1 MDPAPYKQLF
11 EFGKRLLTE
20 KDINRLLTA
29 AMDMAIEI
37 SGAERG
43 WIILCSEENQEI
55 RFQNARNLQ
64 KKDIENPEFETSRT
78 IIDKVRTQGEPV
90 CLQNAL
96 DDSAFK
102 KSKSIESLKVLSV
115 ICLPLIRDNHI
126 FGVVYLDNRKI
137 TGVFKPDVFDFIQE
151 FTNFVATAA
160 FSALERQ
167 ELQNQIFDLEKELRG
182 KYRFDSIIG
191 QHPKILEVLQMVS
204 QVADTEATVLI
215 QGESG
220 TGKEL
225 IARALHHN
233 SSRREKPFVAVNCAA
248 LPEQLL
254 ESELFGHVKGAFTGA
269 VKDRPGWFEK
279 ADYSTIFL
287 DEINDMSAALQARLL
302 RVLQTGDYSR
312 VGSSEI
318 QHCDVRVVA
327 ATSKNIRTMIEEG
340 LFREELYYRLN
351 VIDLCLPPLRERK
364 SDIPLLIEHF
374 LKTYQKKYNKPD
386 LRLSKQTEMLLMDYD
401 FPGNIRE
408 LENMIQRAVIVTNGR
423 LIEPQHLPAPLLRQE
438 DAVRNGQEMLS
449 LSEQKRR
456 ESDRAEKNAIIHY
469 LIVTSGHIT
478 KAAKLA
484 DVDVSNFHKLI
495 KKHGIDPK
503 AYKRT

>member
-1 MDPAPYKQLF
+1 MDPAIYKQLF

-20 KDINRLLTA
+20 NDINKLLSLS
-29 AMDMAIEI
+29 MDMAIEI

-43 WIILCSEENQEI
+43 WIILCNEANQDI
-55 RFQNARNLQ
+55 RFQTARNLQ
-64 KKDIENPEFETSRT
+64 KTDIENPEFETSRT
-78 IIDKVRTQGEPV
+78 IIDKVRTQGKPV

-102 KSKSIESLKVLSV
+102 GSKSIESLKVLSV
-115 ICLPLIRDNHI
+115 ICLPLIRDNRI

-137 TGVFKPDVFDFIQE
+137 TGVFKQDIFDFIQE

-160 FSALERQ
+160 FSALERT
-167 ELQNQIFDLEKELRG
+167 ELQNQISDLEKELRD

-233 SSRREKPFVAVNCAA
+233 SSRRDKPFIAVNCAA

-279 ADYSTIFL
+279 ADCSTIFL
-287 DEINDMSAALQARLL
+287 DEINDMSSALQARLL
-302 RVLQTGDYSR
+302 RVLQTGD
-312 VGSSEI
+312 
-318 QHCDVRVVA
+318 
-327 ATSKNIRTMIEEG
+327 
-340 LFREELYYRLN
+340 
-351 VIDLCLPPLRERK
+351 
-364 SDIPLLIEHF
+364 
-374 LKTYQKKYNKPD
+374 
-386 LRLSKQTEMLLMDYD
+386 
-401 FPGNIRE
+401 
-408 LENMIQRAVIVTNGR
+408 
-423 LIEPQHLPAPLLRQE
+423 
-438 DAVRNGQEMLS
+438 
-449 LSEQKRR
+449 
-456 ESDRAEKNAIIHY
+456 
-469 LIVTSGHIT
+469 
-478 KAAKLA
+478 
-484 DVDVSNFHKLI
+484 
-495 KKHGIDPK
+495 
-503 AYKRT
+503 